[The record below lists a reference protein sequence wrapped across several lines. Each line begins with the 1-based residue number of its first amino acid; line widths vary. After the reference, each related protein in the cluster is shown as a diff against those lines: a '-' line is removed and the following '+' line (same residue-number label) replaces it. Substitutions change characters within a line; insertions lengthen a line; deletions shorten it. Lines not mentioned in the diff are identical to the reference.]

1 MIKPTDSPSLR
12 QFGHFIPL
20 CNGVNQVLGATDQID
35 GSQSNGTGPASR
47 QLQDKTGGVAP
58 AGLLLIERSVAAPE
72 VVSAATAGSRST
84 PWNRSPISYGG
95 FGKGASPRPIL
106 RLRLWPK
113 TVIDRVWPILS
124 ASCRPTIK
132 TGTAARQREC
142 WHHAAA
148 SPCGRRERAKPA
160 GAFVRSAADISI
172 YENA

>member
-1 MIKPTDSPSLR
+1 M
-12 QFGHFIPL
+12 

-72 VVSAATAGSRST
+72 VVSAATAGS
-84 PWNRSPISYGG
+84 
-95 FGKGASPRPIL
+95 
-106 RLRLWPK
+106 
-113 TVIDRVWPILS
+113 
-124 ASCRPTIK
+124 
-132 TGTAARQREC
+132 
-142 WHHAAA
+142 
-148 SPCGRRERAKPA
+148 PCERRERAKLA